1 MKLEEIYG
9 PIRDQLRM
17 VDEELKSRL
26 HSDNE
31 LVRQINKYILDTPG
45 KRLRPALVLLS
56 AGMGSYRGNKV
67 VPVAAAVE
75 IIHTATLFHDDVVD
89 KSDLR
94 RGQPTVNSKWGDGIS
109 IVLGDH
115 WYSRAF
121 SVLSHLK
128 TPNILEMLLEVIN
141 KICVGELEQLKRRY
155 DLSFTKQE
163 YLEIVENKTASLMS
177 FCCRAGALIGQVP
190 SGKTESLADYGLNL
204 GIAFQIVDDCLD
216 FAGTEERI
224 GKSLGSDLLEGKLTL
239 PLIYAMTAANE
250 RDVELIKN
258 SFRSRQINSNDAI
271 QIKNIVKRY
280 RAIDYSLRKAEEYR
294 DISKNR
300 LKSLKDSEYRDALNL
315 FADYVVERGYQSL
328 RGI

>member
-1 MKLEEIYG
+1 MKLEEIYE
-9 PIRDQLRM
+9 PIREQLRM
-17 VDEELKSRL
+17 FDEELKSRL

-31 LVRQINKYILDTPG
+31 LVRQINKYILDMPG

-56 AGMGSYRGNKV
+56 AGMGNYRDNEAI
-67 VPVAAAVE
+67 PVAAVVE

-89 KSDLR
+89 NSDLR

-109 IVLGDH
+109 IVLGNH

-128 TPNILEMLLEVIN
+128 IPKILEMLLEVIN
-141 KICVGELEQLKRRY
+141 RICIGELEQLKRRY
-155 DLSFTKQE
+155 DLSFTEQE
-163 YLEIVENKTASLMS
+163 YLEIVKNKTACLMS
-177 FCCRAGALIGQVP
+177 FCCRAGALIGEISPGQ
-190 SGKTESLADYGLNL
+190 TESLANYGLNL
-204 GIAFQIVDDCLD
+204 GVAFQIVDDCLD
-216 FAGTEERI
+216 FSGTEEKM

-239 PLIYAMTAANE
+239 PLIYAMNAANK
-250 RDVELIKN
+250 RDVERIKN
-258 SFRSRQINSNDAI
+258 SFRLRQINSNDANE
-271 QIKNIVKRY
+271 IKNIVKQH
-280 RAIDYSLRKAEEYR
+280 RAIDYSLGKAEEYR
-294 DISKNR
+294 DISKNQ

>member
-1 MKLEEIYG
+1 MKLEEIYW

-31 LVRQINKYILDTPG
+31 LVRQINKYILDMPG

-56 AGMGSYRGNKV
+56 ARMGDYRGNEAI
-67 VPVAAAVE
+67 PVATAVE

-89 KSDLR
+89 SANLR

-128 TPNILEMLLEVIN
+128 IPKVLEMLLEVIN
-141 KICVGELEQLKRRY
+141 RICVGELEQLKRRY
-155 DLSFTKQE
+155 DLSFTEQE
-163 YLEIVENKTASLMS
+163 YLEIVKNKTACLMS
-177 FCCRAGALIGQVP
+177 FCCKAGALIGEVSPEQM
-190 SGKTESLADYGLNL
+190 KSLANYGLNL

-216 FAGTEERI
+216 FIGTEGKM
-224 GKSLGSDLLEGKLTL
+224 GKSMGSDLLEGKLTL
-239 PLIYAMTAANE
+239 PLIYAMSAANK
-250 RDVELIKN
+250 RDVERIKN
-258 SFRSRQINSNDAI
+258 SFRLRQINSNDVNE
-271 QIKNIVKRY
+271 IKNIVKRH
-280 RAIDYSLRKAEEYR
+280 RAIDYSLRKAEKYR
-294 DISKNR
+294 DISKNQ

-328 RGI
+328 KGI

>member
-1 MKLEEIYG
+1 MKLEEIYE

-26 HSDNE
+26 DSDNE
-31 LVRQINKYILDTPG
+31 LVRQINKYILDMPG
-45 KRLRPALVLLS
+45 KRLRPALVLFS
-56 AGMGSYRGNKV
+56 AGLGNYRKNKII
-67 VPVAAAVE
+67 PVAAVVE

-89 KSDLR
+89 NSDLR
-94 RGQPTVNSKWGDGIS
+94 RGQPTVNSKWGNGIS

-128 TPNILEMLLEVIN
+128 TPKILEMFLEVIN
-141 KICVGELEQLKRRY
+141 RICIGELEQLKRRY
-155 DLSFTKQE
+155 DLSFTEQE
-163 YLEIVENKTASLMS
+163 YLEIVKNKTASLMS
-177 FCCRAGALIGQVP
+177 FCCRAGALIGEVP
-190 SGKTESLADYGLNL
+190 SEETESLADYGLNL

-216 FAGTEERI
+216 FVGTEERM

-239 PLIYAMTAANE
+239 PLIYAMNAANK

-258 SFRSRQINSNDAI
+258 SFRLRQINSNDAN
-271 QIKNIVKRY
+271 QIKNIVKQY
-280 RAIDYSLRKAEEYR
+280 RAIDYSLGKAEEYR
-294 DISKNR
+294 DISKNQ

>member
-1 MKLEEIYG
+1 MKLEEIYE
-9 PIRDQLRM
+9 PIKDQLRM

-31 LVRQINKYILDTPG
+31 LVRQINKYILDMPG

-56 AGMGSYRGNKV
+56 AGLGNYRGNEAI
-67 VPVAAAVE
+67 PVAAAVE

-128 TPNILEMLLEVIN
+128 IPKILEMFLEVIN
-141 KICVGELEQLKRRY
+141 RICVGELEQLKRRY
-155 DLSFTKQE
+155 DLSFTEQE
-163 YLEIVENKTASLMS
+163 YLEIVKNKTACLMS
-177 FCCRAGALIGQVP
+177 FCCRVGALMGEVP
-190 SGKTESLADYGLNL
+190 SEETESLADYGLNL

-216 FAGTEERI
+216 FVGTEERM

-239 PLIYAMTAANE
+239 PLIYAMNAANK
-250 RDVELIKN
+250 RDVELIKD
-258 SFRSRQINSNDAI
+258 SFRLRQINSNDAN
-271 QIKNIVKRY
+271 QIRNIVKRY
-280 RAIDYSLRKAEEYR
+280 RAIDYSLKKAEEYR
-294 DISKNR
+294 DISKNQ

-315 FADYVVERGYQSL
+315 FAAL
-328 RGI
+328 IA

>member
-31 LVRQINKYILDTPG
+31 LVRQINKYILDMPG

-56 AGMGSYRGNKV
+56 ARMGSYRENEAI
-67 VPVAAAVE
+67 PLAAAVE

-128 TPNILEMLLEVIN
+128 IPKILEMLLEVIN
-141 KICVGELEQLKRRY
+141 RICVGELEQLKRRY
-155 DLSFTKQE
+155 DLSFTEQE
-163 YLEIVENKTASLMS
+163 YLEIVKNKTACLMS
-177 FCCRAGALIGQVP
+177 FCCRAGALIGRVP
-190 SGKTESLADYGLNL
+190 PEETESLADYGLNL

-216 FAGTEERI
+216 FVSTEERM

-239 PLIYAMTAANE
+239 PLIYAMSVANE
-250 RDVELIKN
+250 RDVELVNN
-258 SFRSRQINSNDAI
+258 SFELRQINSNDAN

-280 RAIDYSLRKAEEYR
+280 RTIDYSLRKAEEYR
-294 DISKNR
+294 DISKNQ
-300 LKSLKDSEYRDALNL
+300 LKSLRDSEYRDALNL

-328 RGI
+328 KGG